1 MTNEQLPVAINEE
14 NVKNIVKTLDENTLS
29 SIDDFGLEP
38 QKRSSIISDKI
49 LATIKNKD
57 GGEIGSQLRELMH
70 NIDEFNPSEIQ
81 KKEENFLMKLFKK
94 TKYSITELSGKYQS
108 IGKQLDNLSFKVV
121 DSSKVLKT
129 VNENINSLRKENE
142 EIYHSLMEYIEA
154 GKIKIGQL
162 DQEMNELQNENST
175 DEYTVNK
182 IHSLSQ
188 YKDRLE
194 KRTHN
199 LKLLATHILSNDPQ
213 LKLILHNNSLLLDK
227 VNDTISITLPVW
239 KSQVVIAIN
248 LLQQENVNKII
259 ATVTESTNKMIV
271 QNSQMLK
278 DSSINIA
285 KSNEDSIISVETIK
299 KEQENTIETIRE
311 VLRIHAEGSAAREE
325 AEKQIAVLN
334 RDLKTK
340 LAGMENTKLIS

>member
-1 MTNEQLPVAINEE
+1 MTNEQLPVVINEE

-29 SIDDFGLEP
+29 SIDDFGIEP
-38 QKRSSIISDKI
+38 QQRSSIISDKI
-49 LATIKNKD
+49 LATIKSKD
-57 GGEIGSQLRELMH
+57 DGEIGNQLRELMH

-81 KKEENFLMKLFKK
+81 KKEEGFLMKLFKK

-121 DSSKVLKT
+121 DSSRVLKT

-154 GKIKIGQL
+154 GKIKIDQL
-162 DQEMNELQNENST
+162 DQEMNELQNKNST
-175 DEYTVNK
+175 DEYIVNK

-285 KSNEDSIISVETIK
+285 KSNEDSIISKETIK

-325 AEKQIAVLN
+325 VEKQLEVLN

-340 LAGMENTKLIS
+340 LAGMENTRLIS

>member
-1 MTNEQLPVAINEE
+1 MTNEQLLVAINEQ

-29 SIDDFGLEP
+29 SIDDFGIEP
-38 QKRSSIISDKI
+38 QQRSSIISDKI
-49 LATIKNKD
+49 LATIKSKD
-57 GGEIGSQLRELMH
+57 GGEIGNQLRELMH

-81 KKEENFLMKLFKK
+81 KKEEGFLMKLFKK
-94 TKYSITELSGKYQS
+94 TKYSITELSGKYQT

-121 DSSKVLKT
+121 DSSRVLKT
-129 VNENINSLRKENE
+129 VNENINSLRIENE

-154 GKIKIGQL
+154 GKIKIDQL
-162 DQEMNELQNENST
+162 DQEMNELQSKNST
-175 DEYTVNK
+175 DEYIVNK

-248 LLQQENVNKII
+248 LLQQENVNKVI
-259 ATVTESTNKMIV
+259 ATITESTNKMIV

-285 KSNEDSIISVETIK
+285 KSNEDSIISKETIK

-325 AEKQIAVLN
+325 VEKQLEVLN

-340 LAGMENTKLIS
+340 LAGMENTILIS

>member
-1 MTNEQLPVAINEE
+1 MTNEQLPVSINEE

-29 SIDDFGLEP
+29 SIDDFGIEP
-38 QKRSSIISDKI
+38 QQRSSIISDKI

-57 GGEIGSQLRELMH
+57 GGEIGNQLRELMH

-81 KKEENFLMKLFKK
+81 KKEEGFLMKLFKK

-121 DSSKVLKT
+121 DSSRVLKT
-129 VNENINSLRKENE
+129 VNENINSLRIENE

-154 GKIKIGQL
+154 GKIKIDQL
-162 DQEMNELQNENST
+162 DQEMNELQSKNST
-175 DEYTVNK
+175 DEYIVNK

-248 LLQQENVNKII
+248 LLQQENVNKVI
-259 ATVTESTNKMIV
+259 ATITESTNKMIV

-285 KSNEDSIISVETIK
+285 KSNETSIISKETIK
-299 KEQENTIETIRE
+299 KEQENTIETLRE

-325 AEKQIAVLN
+325 VEKQLEVLN
-334 RDLKTK
+334 RDLKNK
-340 LAGMENTKLIS
+340 LAGMENTRLIS

>member
-29 SIDDFGLEP
+29 SIDDFGIEP
-38 QKRSSIISDKI
+38 QQRSSIISDKI
-49 LATIKNKD
+49 LATIKSKD
-57 GGEIGSQLRELMH
+57 GGEIGNQLRELMH

-81 KKEENFLMKLFKK
+81 KKEEGFLMKLFKK

-154 GKIKIGQL
+154 GKIKIDQL
-162 DQEMNELQNENST
+162 DQEMNELQSKNST
-175 DEYTVNK
+175 DEYIVNK

-285 KSNEDSIISVETIK
+285 KSNEDSIISKETIK

-325 AEKQIAVLN
+325 VEKQLEVLN
-334 RDLKTK
+334 KDLKNK
-340 LAGMENTKLIS
+340 LAGMENTRLIS

>member
-1 MTNEQLPVAINEE
+1 
-14 NVKNIVKTLDENTLS
+14 
-29 SIDDFGLEP
+29 
-38 QKRSSIISDKI
+38 
-49 LATIKNKD
+49 
-57 GGEIGSQLRELMH
+57 MH

-121 DSSKVLKT
+121 DSSRVLKT
-129 VNENINSLRKENE
+129 VNENINSLRVENE
-142 EIYHSLMEYIEA
+142 EIYHSLMEHIEA
-154 GKIKIGQL
+154 GKIKIDQL
-162 DQEMNELQNENST
+162 DQEINELQKESFNEA
-175 DEYTVNK
+175 YTVNK

-248 LLQQENVNKII
+248 LLQQENVNKVI
-259 ATVTESTNKMIV
+259 ATITESTNKMIV

-285 KSNEDSIISVETIK
+285 KSNEDSIISKETIK

-325 AEKQIAVLN
+325 VEKQLEVLN

-340 LAGMENTKLIS
+340 LAGMENTRLIS

>member
-1 MTNEQLPVAINEE
+1 MTNEQLPVVINEE

-29 SIDDFGLEP
+29 SIDDFGIEP
-38 QKRSSIISDKI
+38 QQRSSIISDKI
-49 LATIKNKD
+49 LATIKSKD
-57 GGEIGSQLRELMH
+57 GGEIGNQLRELMH

-81 KKEENFLMKLFKK
+81 KKEEGFLMKLFKK

-121 DSSKVLKT
+121 DSSRVLKT

-154 GKIKIGQL
+154 GKIKIDQL
-162 DQEMNELQNENST
+162 DQEMNELQNKNST
-175 DEYTVNK
+175 DEYIVNK

-285 KSNEDSIISVETIK
+285 KSNEDSIISKETIK

-325 AEKQIAVLN
+325 VEKQLEVLN

-340 LAGMENTKLIS
+340 LAGMENTRLIS

>member
-29 SIDDFGLEP
+29 SIDDFGIEP
-38 QKRSSIISDKI
+38 QQRSSIISDKI
-49 LATIKNKD
+49 LATIKSKD
-57 GGEIGSQLRELMH
+57 GGEIGNQLRELMH

-81 KKEENFLMKLFKK
+81 KKEEGFLMKLFKK

-154 GKIKIGQL
+154 GKIKIDQL
-162 DQEMNELQNENST
+162 DQEMNELQSKNST
-175 DEYTVNK
+175 DDYIVNK

-285 KSNEDSIISVETIK
+285 KSNEDSIISKETIK

-325 AEKQIAVLN
+325 VEKQLEVLN
-334 RDLKTK
+334 KDLKNK
-340 LAGMENTKLIS
+340 LAGMENTRLIS

>member
-1 MTNEQLPVAINEE
+1 MTNEQLPVVINEE

-29 SIDDFGLEP
+29 SIDDFGIEP
-38 QKRSSIISDKI
+38 QKRSSMISDKI

-57 GGEIGSQLRELMH
+57 GGEIGNQLRELMH

-81 KKEENFLMKLFKK
+81 KKEEGFLMKLFKK

-129 VNENINSLRKENE
+129 VNENINSLRVENE

-154 GKIKIGQL
+154 GKIKIDQL

-188 YKDRLE
+188 YKID
-194 KRTHN
+194 
-199 LKLLATHILSNDPQ
+199 
-213 LKLILHNNSLLLDK
+213 
-227 VNDTISITLPVW
+227 
-239 KSQVVIAIN
+239 
-248 LLQQENVNKII
+248 
-259 ATVTESTNKMIV
+259 
-271 QNSQMLK
+271 
-278 DSSINIA
+278 
-285 KSNEDSIISVETIK
+285 
-299 KEQENTIETIRE
+299 
-311 VLRIHAEGSAAREE
+311 
-325 AEKQIAVLN
+325 
-334 RDLKTK
+334 
-340 LAGMENTKLIS
+340 

>member
-1 MTNEQLPVAINEE
+1 MTNEQLPVVINEE

-29 SIDDFGLEP
+29 SIDDFGIEP
-38 QKRSSIISDKI
+38 QQRSSIISDKI
-49 LATIKNKD
+49 LATIKSKD
-57 GGEIGSQLRELMH
+57 GGEIGNQLRELMH

-81 KKEENFLMKLFKK
+81 KKEEGFLMKLFKK

-121 DSSKVLKT
+121 DSSRVLKT

-142 EIYHSLMEYIEA
+142 EICHSLMEYIEA
-154 GKIKIGQL
+154 GKIKIDQL
-162 DQEMNELQNENST
+162 DQEMNELQNKNST
-175 DEYTVNK
+175 DEYIVNK

-259 ATVTESTNKMIV
+259 ATVTESTSKMIV

-285 KSNEDSIISVETIK
+285 KSNEDSIISKETIK

-325 AEKQIAVLN
+325 VEKQLEVLN

-340 LAGMENTKLIS
+340 LAGMENTRLIS

>member
-1 MTNEQLPVAINEE
+1 MTNEQLLVVINEE

-29 SIDDFGLEP
+29 SIDDFGIEP
-38 QKRSSIISDKI
+38 QQRSSMISDKI

-70 NIDEFNPSEIQ
+70 NIDEFNPNEIQ
-81 KKEENFLMKLFKK
+81 KKEEGFLMKLFKK

-129 VNENINSLRKENE
+129 VNENINSLRAENE

-154 GKIKIGQL
+154 GKIKIDRL

-175 DEYTVNK
+175 DEYIVNK

-194 KRTHN
+194 KRIHN

-285 KSNEDSIISVETIK
+285 KSNEDSIISKETIK

-325 AEKQIAVLN
+325 VEKQLEVLN
-334 RDLKTK
+334 RDLKAK
-340 LAGMENTKLIS
+340 LAGMENTRLIS

>member
-1 MTNEQLPVAINEE
+1 
-14 NVKNIVKTLDENTLS
+14 
-29 SIDDFGLEP
+29 
-38 QKRSSIISDKI
+38 
-49 LATIKNKD
+49 
-57 GGEIGSQLRELMH
+57 
-70 NIDEFNPSEIQ
+70 
-81 KKEENFLMKLFKK
+81 
-94 TKYSITELSGKYQS
+94 
-108 IGKQLDNLSFKVV
+108 
-121 DSSKVLKT
+121 
-129 VNENINSLRKENE
+129 
-142 EIYHSLMEYIEA
+142 MEYIEA
-154 GKIKIGQL
+154 GKIKIDQL

-175 DEYTVNK
+175 DEYIANK

-248 LLQQENVNKII
+248 LLQQENVNKVIDTI
-259 ATVTESTNKMIV
+259 TESTNKMIV

-285 KSNEDSIISVETIK
+285 KSNEDSIISKETIK

-325 AEKQIAVLN
+325 VEKQLEVLN

-340 LAGMENTKLIS
+340 LAGMENTRLIS